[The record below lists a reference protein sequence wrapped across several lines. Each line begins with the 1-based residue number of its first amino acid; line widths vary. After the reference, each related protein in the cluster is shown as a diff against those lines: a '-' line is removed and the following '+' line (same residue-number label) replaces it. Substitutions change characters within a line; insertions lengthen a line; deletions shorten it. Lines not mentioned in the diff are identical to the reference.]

1 MMPVI
6 EMPIIEMINVAIVGM
21 INVAIVGMI
30 NVAIGGMIKVA
41 IEGMIAGQI
50 AMLKVQVQALNIK
63 GLKATL
69 DRVTG
74 MTSDNRAAALNGVAA
89 LDAMMI
95 VLDV

>member
-6 EMPIIEMINVAIVGM
+6 EMPIIEM

-74 MTSDNRAAALNGVAA
+74 MASDNHAAALNGVAA